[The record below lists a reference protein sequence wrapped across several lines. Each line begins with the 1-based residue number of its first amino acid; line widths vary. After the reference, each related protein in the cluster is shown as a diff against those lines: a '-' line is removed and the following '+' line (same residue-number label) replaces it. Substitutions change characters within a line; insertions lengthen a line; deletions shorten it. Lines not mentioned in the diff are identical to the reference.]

1 MVMGFSR
8 VTMCVY
14 MVVGALLV
22 LAMIIGTIDAVSK
35 LVDAVLAYS
44 TGDIDV
50 LLNYAIQSI
59 LVLIVLATLID
70 MVRSYMRYGRVLIRP
85 ILVAGITTTVR
96 RLLVTTLTVADIIG
110 IGIIILV
117 LTAAILFLGR
127 EDRLVAK
134 AGLDDEERF
143 TLDMFKRKKKT
154 DKENTADETSVP
166 VEVKE

>member
-127 EDRLVAK
+127 EDRIVAK
-134 AGLDDEERF
+134 SGLDDEEAF
-143 TLDMFKRKKKT
+143 ALPIFKSKRKNANEKT
-154 DKENTADETSVP
+154 EESAAGSTE
-166 VEVKE
+166 EY